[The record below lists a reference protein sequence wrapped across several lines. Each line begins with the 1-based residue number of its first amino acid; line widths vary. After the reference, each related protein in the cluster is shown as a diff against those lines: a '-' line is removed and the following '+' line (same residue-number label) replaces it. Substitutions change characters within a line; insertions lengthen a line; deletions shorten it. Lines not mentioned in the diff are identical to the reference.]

1 LASSKEESDKLAKSL
16 EESEGLAWWKI
27 LLIVISI
34 IIVIIIIAVL
44 IKNFY
49 KNNNHAY
56 ENVVDRNIPR
66 GNIPLIRRNGGIMGI
81 KRD

>member
-1 LASSKEESDKLAKSL
+1 MASSKEESDKLAKSL

-34 IIVIIIIAVL
+34 IIVIIIIGVV
-44 IKNFY
+44 IKKIYIN
-49 KNNNHAY
+49 KNHGY

-66 GNIPLIRRNGGIMGI
+66 ENIPLIRRNGGIMGI